1 MATPDD
7 RDRHSGP
14 YRRVWRQSSVIS
26 RRGNSPAM
34 PGDAVV
40 GGGAPA
46 LLRGGLE
53 DPTWRR
59 CACRRRRR
67 SLPPE
72 RHHYQGG
79 TRAMTQVE
87 ATDLRIEARRWV
99 RKKRILYTIIGIY
112 GVLSIMWFA
121 IDMADGTENLWFY
134 WPMLGTGIAV
144 AIVAVALLGIGG
156 LFGVGWEQRQI
167 ERYVRQRWQQ
177 QRST

>member
-1 MATPDD
+1 MQRRRTETVARAIPASMA
-7 RDRHSGP
+7 
-14 YRRVWRQSSVIS
+14 
-26 RRGNSPAM
+26 
-34 PGDAVV
+34 AVV
-40 GGGAPA
+40 GDVRSRSSLATRGRGVVSVGAHA
-46 LLRGGLE
+46 LLRGGFE

-59 CACRRRRR
+59 CAWGRWRR
-67 SLPPE
+67 SLLPE
-72 RHHYQGG
+72 RHHDQGR

-99 RKKRILYTIIGIY
+99 RRKRILYTIIGIY

-144 AIVAVALLGIGG
+144 AIIAVALLGIGG

-167 ERYVRQRWQQ
+167 
-177 QRST
+177 